1 MGAIICTSNLC
12 AKGHWPNTSNHG
24 HVFNVAQLPVP
35 PSVSCNATASRHN
48 GYGPCRLSS
57 ASVVVVDQRREQ
69 AEGALM
75 ATGLY

>member
-1 MGAIICTSNLC
+1 M
-12 AKGHWPNTSNHG
+12 
-24 HVFNVAQLPVP
+24 HVPRATFRFQ
-35 PSVSCNATASRHN
+35 SCNATASRHN